1 MQVTLDSDD
10 EWWGCANGAGWTF
23 LSATPAAARDDSA
36 PHERPSF
43 GVATQLAE
51 CRADGEP
58 LVIVFAHFPQLTR
71 DVWRSLA
78 AAAHEKF
85 AGAPVLVVLEV
96 ADGRLVVDT
105 SFCERDETQRDG
117 AFMVAA
123 IVQVR
128 WAWDDSERM
137 RIESGRAFV
146 EVEPRFDGQR
156 WRATIVS
163 RGSTGAIV

>member
-10 EWWGCANGAGWTF
+10 AWWGCANGDGWTF
-23 LSATPAAARDDSA
+23 VSATPAAALDESA

-58 LVIVFAHFPQLTR
+58 LVIVFAHFPRLAR

-96 ADGRLVVDT
+96 HEGRLVVDT
-105 SFCERDETQRDG
+105 SFCERDEAQRAF
-117 AFMVAA
+117 AFMVVA
-123 IVQVR
+123 IVQGL
-128 WAWDDSERM
+128 WSWDMGERR
-137 RIESGRAFV
+137 RIESGREFV
-146 EVEPRFDGQR
+146 EVAPRHDGQR